1 MERNAALASGSDLEG
16 SIRENSYMKFSTEN
30 ADHNVCTLDGK
41 NTFRVMAML
50 ICISN
55 GDFTEKIISRKKE
68 LEKDFLNEGSVKLL
82 TYKEKKYMLN
92 KIHFQKIPNLKVSK
106 NNLDILWKISCFF

>member
-1 MERNAALASGSDLEG
+1 
-16 SIRENSYMKFSTEN
+16 MKFSADD

-41 NTFRVMAML
+41 DTFHVMAML
-50 ICISN
+50 VCISN
-55 GDFTEKIISRKKE
+55 GDFTEKIIPRKKV
-68 LEKDFLNEGSVKLL
+68 LEGSVKLL

-106 NNLDILWKISCFF
+106 SNLDILWKMSWCLNNPIGMVPCN